1 MVHTGSHNT
10 TAQLG
15 QGNLGGLIIE
25 GGLPKLLLQ
34 QLKQQDQLWGLRP
47 MAKRASNRPIRG
59 AAGFSKAVLQGWLT
73 VAQALLTSVACQQVN
88 WHHKSEDTSFRA
100 LQAQGGHCPALLCSP
115 SLTWQ
120 ASLSTRAN
128 GQPMQATRQLLL
140 AECSTCDS
148 WPAVMLPSTA
158 AGALM

>member
-10 TAQLG
+10 SAQLG

-59 AAGFSKAVLQGWLT
+59 AAGFFKAVLQGWLT

-100 LQAQGGHCPALLCSP
+100 LQA
-115 SLTWQ
+115 
-120 ASLSTRAN
+120 
-128 GQPMQATRQLLL
+128 RQLLL